1 MSSVSTQRPTRLHDL
16 PHAAASLAGA
26 AGVPLKV
33 IQHDLGHSSSVTIAD
48 TYWAVFGEAGRGAVA
63 ATAELL

>member
-1 MSSVSTQRPTRLHDL
+1 
-16 PHAAASLAGA
+16 LAGA